1 MFRLA
6 FQILEY
12 RPSLIVT
19 YGGANDAGHLAYYQ
33 GDSRANDE
41 FRYPVGTPESF
52 DLLAARVDDIEGRAR
67 AVTILETLLPEVTR
81 WINARS
87 GAAADP
93 IQGSLAPDVL
103 REGAARYLANQKVMH
118 QLSAS
123 IGARFVSVFQPH
135 LSLHTHVAPEVVN
148 AAGDSIARFYRAVL
162 DQYAHDFEFHDL
174 GGLFDESYAQVP
186 VVTGRRGRM
195 TDVTTDTVFIGRV
208 HLSDAGNG
216 IVARRLAQIIR

>member
-1 MFRLA
+1 
-6 FQILEY
+6 
-12 RPSLIVT
+12 
-19 YGGANDAGHLAYYQ
+19 
-33 GDSRANDE
+33 
-41 FRYPVGTPESF
+41 
-52 DLLAARVDDIEGRAR
+52 
-67 AVTILETLLPEVTR
+67 
-81 WINARS
+81 
-87 GAAADP
+87 
-93 IQGSLAPDVL
+93 
-103 REGAARYLANQKVMH
+103 LANQKVMH